1 MSMKKTNIKLNI
13 QKKLKTV
20 ISDGMKKGKEGKTN
34 K

>member
-13 QKKLKTV
+13 QKKLKNV
-20 ISDGMKKGKEGKTN
+20 LSDGMKKGKTN

>member
-13 QKKLKTV
+13 QKKLKSV
-20 ISDGMKKGKEGKTN
+20 ISDGMKKDKTN